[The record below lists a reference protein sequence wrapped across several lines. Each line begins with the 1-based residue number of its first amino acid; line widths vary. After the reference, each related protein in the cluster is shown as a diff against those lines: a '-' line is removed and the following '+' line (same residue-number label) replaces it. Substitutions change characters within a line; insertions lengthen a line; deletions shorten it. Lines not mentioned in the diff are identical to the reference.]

1 MNDREQLVLRPYQ
14 ERMEDHVIDHYHCA
28 LWADMGAGKTA
39 TLLSAIVKL
48 LAMLDISKVLV
59 VAPKRVAAH
68 TWPAEVKRWAQFA
81 GLTVRA
87 ITAADFAFER
97 REVTIKRKRETTTV
111 KRLVPT
117 IAPGALLTGEV
128 IHTISRDL
136 LPQLVSL
143 LKLSRWPYDM
153 IVLDDCGLRDLT
165 TAKCRA
171 IKALRKH
178 TPARM
183 VQLSG
188 TPRPK
193 SLVDIWPQLYLIDQ
207 GERLGRTQKAFLDC
221 WFVPDQRSRD
231 RVFSHRPRNDVAEAE
246 IFAAVG
252 DVCVS
257 LLPEDVVQL
266 PELSM
271 NVVTLAMDNRA
282 RELYLRLAARHLIT
296 LNCADVTASNAAVLV
311 GKLLQLASGA
321 VYDEDG
327 RVHEVHTA
335 KLDYLDEVIEA
346 QPGVPL
352 LVGYWFQHER
362 DRIKA
367 RYPHAVEL
375 EDYPDTEDRW
385 NRGEIE
391 MLLLHPQG
399 GAHGLNLQF
408 NDGQGFWFGP
418 IHNLELWQQWNK
430 RLHRPG
436 RKTPVVIHVPIMA
449 NTIEGAVLESLTPKA
464 AGQQRLLEAVRLGG
478 PMPEFEQSDPHQL
491 LEAVRLEVDKVRRGV

>member
-1 MNDREQLVLRPYQ
+1 MNGREQLVLRPYQ
-14 ERMEDHVIDHYHCA
+14 QRMAEHVIKHHHCA

-39 TLLSAIVKL
+39 TVLSVITQL
-48 LAMLDISKVLV
+48 LAEVDISRVLV

-81 GLTVRA
+81 GLAVRA
-87 ITAADFAFER
+87 ITAVDFAFER

-143 LKLSRWPYDM
+143 LKLRRWPYDM
-153 IVLDDCGLRDLT
+153 IVLDDCGLRDLA
-165 TAKCRA
+165 TAKCKA
-171 IKALRKH
+171 IKALRRH

-193 SLVDIWPQLYLIDQ
+193 SLVDVWPQLYLIDQ
-207 GERLGRTQKAFLDC
+207 GERLGRTKQAFLDA
-221 WFVPDQRSRD
+221 WFVPDQRGRD
-231 RVFSHRPRNDVAEAE
+231 QLGKTRVFSYRPRDTAAEAE

-266 PELSM
+266 PALSM

-296 LNCADVTASNAAVLV
+296 LNGADVTASNAAVLV

-327 RVHEVHTA
+327 QVHEVHTA

-346 QPGVPL
+346 SPGVPL

-385 NRGEIE
+385 NRGEIDL
-391 MLLLHPQG
+391 LLLHPQG

-408 NDGQGFWFGP
+408 GDGQGFWFGP
-418 IHNLELWQQWNK
+418 IHNLELWMQWNK

-449 NTIEGAVLESLTPKA
+449 DTIEGEVLESLNPKA
-464 AGQQRLLEAVRLGG
+464 AGQQRLLEAVRL
-478 PMPEFEQSDPHQL
+478 
-491 LEAVRLEVDKVRRGV
+491 EVDKVRRGTR

>member
-1 MNDREQLVLRPYQ
+1 MKDRENLVLRPYQ
-14 ERMEDHVIDHYHCA
+14 QRMAEHVIDHYWCA
-28 LWADMGAGKTA
+28 LWADMGSGKTA
-39 TLLSAIVKL
+39 TMLSVIVRL
-48 LAMLDISKVLV
+48 LAEVDISKVLV

-68 TWPAEVKRWAQFA
+68 TWPAEVRRWSLFA

-87 ITAADFAFER
+87 LTAADFAFER

-178 TPARM
+178 TPARI

-207 GERLGRTQKAFLDC
+207 GERLGRTKQAFLDC

-231 RVFSHRPRNDVAEAE
+231 RVFSHRPRDDAAEAE

-266 PELSM
+266 PALAM
-271 NVVTLAMDNRA
+271 NVVELTMDTRERA
-282 RELYLRLAARHLIT
+282 LYLRLAARHLIT
-296 LNCADVTASNAAVLV
+296 LNGADVTAGNAAVLV

-327 RVHEVHTA
+327 QVHEVHTA

-346 QPGVPL
+346 SPGVPL

-367 RYPHAVEL
+367 QYPHAVEL

-436 RKTPVVIHVPIMA
+436 RKTPVVIHVPIMTD
-449 NTIEGAVLESLTPKA
+449 TIEGEVLESLTPKV
-464 AGQQRLLEAVRLGG
+464 AGQQR
-478 PMPEFEQSDPHQL
+478 L
-491 LEAVRLEVDKVRRGV
+491 LEAVRLEVDKVRRGTR